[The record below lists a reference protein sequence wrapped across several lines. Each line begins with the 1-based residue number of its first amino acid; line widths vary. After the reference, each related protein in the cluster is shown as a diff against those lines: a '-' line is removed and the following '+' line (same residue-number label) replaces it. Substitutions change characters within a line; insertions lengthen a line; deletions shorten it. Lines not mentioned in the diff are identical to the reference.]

1 MVKQLFRSCFNFGK
15 KAIIVL
21 IVYAFIIGIFASFF
35 SKNKPQ
41 YNPKNVTQLARKQIY
56 KALNNKELNAKKSG
70 KIALFIYR
78 MHTCFFSGEAC
89 TDNPSDGDKN
99 VSKSVSGYL
108 SKLITIPFANPP
120 ASGIYWVYTNLQDA
134 GFVPKSYASEGM
146 GFGAIKPLMNVWKI
160 FRDIA
165 YLILVIILVSIG
177 FMIMFRTKI
186 NPQTVISVENALPK
200 IVTSLLLITFSFAI
214 AGFLIDLMYILIAII
229 ISILS
234 NGGANYDVGSMQN
247 EYLSATPWNIYLSF
261 QPIRKNL
268 TGISGDVFL
277 GTITDVG
284 TAFMTLFPTYVNN
297 VFRLVSGAFAGFF
310 LIKDFSILLT
320 YPFKVME
327 LVDNMGAE
335 AATFGIN
342 LGKLVGSTLLS
353 VGSTTLFAA
362 IFAYLMLYG
371 AGVIIGLVI
380 YFTIIALVFRVF
392 FMLFRA
398 YLQILFLIVTAPL
411 FILIDAI
418 PGKSGFTTWF
428 KNLLAELLTFPVI
441 ITVFLVGNVIMNS
454 LAYPG
459 DFWFPPFLLGIDPL
473 AFSTLLGL
481 GIMFMIPDLV
491 KLVKDSLG
499 IKPLPINLGLGTF
512 FGGAGSAAGG
522 GLSLVGQ
529 ISTLSMGLSAI
540 TGKTIG
546 QMIGTSGMPAPD
558 TARYKAK
565 SDNPTEQGE
574 KK

>member
-1 MVKQLFRSCFNFGK
+1 MIPMVKQLFRSCFNFGK

-353 VGSTTLFAA
+353 VGST
-362 IFAYLMLYG
+362 
-371 AGVIIGLVI
+371 
-380 YFTIIALVFRVF
+380 
-392 FMLFRA
+392 
-398 YLQILFLIVTAPL
+398 
-411 FILIDAI
+411 ILIDAI